1 MSRFPLIIR
10 EYRPEWADHF
20 STEAAV
26 IAAALGEH
34 LVAIHHIGS
43 TAVEGLSAK
52 PVIDILAEVMN
63 PDAPT
68 AESGLIQAGYQ
79 PRGENGIPGRRY
91 FTKGVQA
98 RTHQIHAFL
107 PGSPHIIRHLAF
119 RNYLRHFP
127 AIRHEYAAVK
137 YAAQRAC
144 QGDMK
149 IYRALKHDFI
159 QFHQQRALA
168 LFPF

>member
-1 MSRFPLIIR
+1 
-10 EYRPEWADHF
+10 
-20 STEAAV
+20 
-26 IAAALGEH
+26 
-34 LVAIHHIGS
+34 
-43 TAVEGLSAK
+43 
-52 PVIDILAEVMN
+52 MN

-107 PGSPHIIRHLAF
+107 PGNPHIIRHLAF
-119 RNYLRHFP
+119 RDYLRHFP

-149 IYRALKHDFI
+149 IYCALKHDFI

>member
-79 PRGENGIPGRRY
+79 PRGENGIPGSAILLKVFRRGPTR
-91 FTKGVQA
+91 FMLFSRG
-98 RTHQIHAFL
+98 
-107 PGSPHIIRHLAF
+107 IRISYGTW
-119 RNYLRHFP
+119 RSDYLRHFP

-149 IYRALKHDFI
+149 IYCALKHDFI